1 MPLLPAAG
9 VALPS
14 QLMELPLKSM
24 VLPPVASSR
33 AELLRLSSISSLPP
47 APLHQ
52 SASEVLDDRAG
63 RKPEDSARR
72 VVGVDGA
79 AIVEVE
85 IADESRA
92 DDAVVDVL
100 ELIGG

>member
-1 MPLLPAAG
+1 GGRGSAPVPADGAALEIDGAAAG
-9 VALPS
+9 RLEQGGIAEVVVDL
-14 QLMELPLKSM
+14 QL
-24 VLPPVASSR
+24 AAR
-33 AELLRLSSISSLPP
+33 AR
-47 APLHQ
+47 LHQ

-92 DDAVVDVL
+92 DDAVGDVV